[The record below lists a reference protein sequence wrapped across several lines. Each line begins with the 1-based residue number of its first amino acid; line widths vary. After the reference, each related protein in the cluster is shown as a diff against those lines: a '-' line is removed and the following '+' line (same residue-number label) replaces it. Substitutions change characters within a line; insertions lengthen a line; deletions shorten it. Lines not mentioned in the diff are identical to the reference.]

1 MEIIG
6 LTRAA
11 CRKDIPSPLHLSTV
25 SSGKADEIFRQIF
38 LQCTAP
44 ALQVLKD
51 YNSVYATAVDASN
64 YMSHA
69 HLMRNAFV

>member
-6 LTRAA
+6 LTRPAF
-11 CRKDIPSPLHLSTV
+11 RKDVPSPLHLSTV

-44 ALQVLKD
+44 VLQVLKD
-51 YNSVYATAVDASN
+51 YNSVC
-64 YMSHA
+64 
-69 HLMRNAFV
+69 